1 MNILLQILDDGR
13 LTDNSGRTVNFK
25 NTVIIMTSNIGA
37 EFISNKNKLGFLEKD
52 TDIVEYEKIKKDVMQ
67 QLKNTFKPEFINRI
81 DDIIVFQKLSNED
94 LRRITK
100 ILLMKVSERMIKQNI
115 NVEFDEN
122 ISDFV
127 LSKLEN
133 NNYGAR
139 PLKRI
144 IQNTVENKIV
154 EEYLNNNIQNGDII
168 KIGCRDNQFVINKI
182 KDI

>member
-1 MNILLQILDDGR
+1 
-13 LTDNSGRTVNFK
+13 
-25 NTVIIMTSNIGA
+25 
-37 EFISNKNKLGFLEKD
+37 
-52 TDIVEYEKIKKDVMQ
+52 
-67 QLKNTFKPEFINRI
+67 
-81 DDIIVFQKLSNED
+81 
-94 LRRITK
+94 
-100 ILLMKVSERMIKQNI
+100 MKVSERMIKQNI